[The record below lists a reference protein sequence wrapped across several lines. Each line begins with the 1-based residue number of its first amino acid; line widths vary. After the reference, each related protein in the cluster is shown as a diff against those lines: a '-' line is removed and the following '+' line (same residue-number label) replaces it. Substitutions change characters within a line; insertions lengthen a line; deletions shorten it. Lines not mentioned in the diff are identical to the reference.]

1 MCLFTQ
7 ALVEV
12 CFNEQN
18 YFISSLRGF
27 NIVGAWKI
35 IGNADLYE
43 NGAWA
48 YKFDYFLICTLF
60 IGQDHLLPEAEEI
73 TMISIQLAARFL
85 FTTGFHTKKIVRGS
99 ASDWYIV
106 LDFHS
111 YYYWHLVWFFN
122 ILLYFF
128 QALII
133 LFQIWNA
140 EFKKPW

>member
-1 MCLFTQ
+1 MQICMKTGLGHTN
-7 ALVEV
+7 LT
-12 CFNEQN
+12 
-18 YFISSLRGF
+18 
-27 NIVGAWKI
+27 
-35 IGNADLYE
+35 
-43 NGAWA
+43 
-48 YKFDYFLICTLF
+48 FLICTLF

-122 ILLYFF
+122 ILLCFF

-140 EFKKPW
+140 EFKKSW